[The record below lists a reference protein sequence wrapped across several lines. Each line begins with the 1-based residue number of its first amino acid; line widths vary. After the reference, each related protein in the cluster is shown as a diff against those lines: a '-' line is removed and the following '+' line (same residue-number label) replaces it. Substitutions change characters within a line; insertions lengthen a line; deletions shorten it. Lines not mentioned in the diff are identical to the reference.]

1 MKFVP
6 EDIDVR
12 RLLNSYPRFVI
23 PPFQRDYSWDKNF
36 YKKFIDDLITN
47 IKNDSSVLNIDDY
60 FIGTMVFTGQLT
72 DNTLD
77 VVDGQQRLTVIT
89 ILLSAI
95 SQKFKEISEDSLVGA
110 TFNYIKSKDDYG
122 ESITRL
128 TSASSFPYFD
138 AYVQSLD
145 KSHAPEVSN
154 EEEETIKKT
163 YDFFSDYLVEENL
176 RKSFNIFNDIAY
188 KDILIAIRDQIL
200 KSKLIAIT
208 TDEKESA
215 YMIFEILNAKGKS
228 LESIDL
234 VKNIIFESFHNNE
247 NSMRDT
253 AEKYW
258 EEMKVALRDRKNGI
272 GLATFYRH
280 FWISKYKKVTNVKL
294 YDSFKTEFKPK
305 TSENYLAFIKE
316 LRDEAKSYS
325 KIISPRLEDYSNRQ
339 EYIPLVQ
346 SLSEISQ
353 TFGNVQSRIVF
364 LALLDVKSRNLI
376 KLEQLIKAIKFVES
390 FIFTYSILLKKQA
403 NMFESNFSKLAI
415 SLRKCKTKEE
425 VHDVLENQLYTNFR
439 KKVPKYD
446 EFESA
451 FLNLEYSAKRNIS
464 TNLATRYIIK
474 RINQT
479 KEDIPI
485 FEQGMTIEHIMG
497 EDLDKGY
504 TLNIGNLI
512 LLTKKLNNEAGDS
525 EYLIKR
531 DTYKKAKNI
540 LVEELLEKYPDTFD
554 KETIKERAKELSEYC
569 YNNIISVDLGL

>member
-1 MKFVP
+1 MKFIP

-95 SQKFKEISEDSLVGA
+95 SQKFKEISEDSLVSA

-145 KSHAPEVSN
+145 KTHAPEVSN

-234 VKNIIFESFHNNE
+234 VKNIIFESFHNSE
-247 NSMRDT
+247 NAMRDT

-258 EEMKVALRDRKNGI
+258 AEMKSALRERKNGI

-280 FWISKYKKVTNVKL
+280 YWISKYKKVINVKL
-294 YDSFKTEFKPK
+294 YDSFKSEFKPK
-305 TSENYLAFIKE
+305 TSENYLDFIKE
-316 LRDEAKSYS
+316 LRDEAVNYS
-325 KIISPRLEDYSNRQ
+325 KIISPRSEDYSNRE
-339 EYIPLVQ
+339 EYLPFVQ
-346 SLSEISQ
+346 SLSVISQ

-364 LALLDVKSRNLI
+364 LALLDAKSRDLI
-376 KLEQLIKAIKFVES
+376 ALKQLIKATKFIES
-390 FIFTYSILLKKQA
+390 FIFIYSILLKKQA
-403 NMFESNFSKLAI
+403 NIFESNFSSLAI
-415 SLRKCKTKEE
+415 SLRKCKTKQE
-425 VHDVLENQLYTNFR
+425 VHEVLKDKLYMNFR
-439 KKVPKYD
+439 KRVPKYD
-446 EFESA
+446 EFENA
-451 FLNLEYSAKRNIS
+451 FLNLEYSAQKNLS
-464 TNLATRYIIK
+464 TNLATKYIIK

-485 FEQGMTIEHIMG
+485 FAQGMTIEHIIS
-497 EDLDKGY
+497 EDLEKYY
-504 TLNIGNLI
+504 TLNIGNLV
-512 LLTKKLNNEAGDS
+512 LLTRKLNEEAGDS
-525 EYLIKR
+525 DYLIKR
-531 DTYKKAKNI
+531 DTYKKAKNV
-540 LVEELLEKYPDTFD
+540 LVEELLDKYPDIFD
-554 KETIKERAKELSEYC
+554 KASIEERAKELSKYC
-569 YNNIISVDLGL
+569 YYKIIANDLGI